1 MTVSIVKF
9 DGSLESIGRAIEL
22 CGGFGKLSKNDRVLI
37 KPNITFGGWIA
48 IPPYGMV
55 TTSKMV
61 EGILRKLAEHGCKD
75 ITIGEGTIL
84 GALGSNTRRGFK
96 QAGIDRVARRYG
108 AKLIDLNNGPF
119 DYKDLGDVKVGISKA
134 ALEADFLI
142 NVPVLKTHGQVKV
155 SLGFK
160 NLKGCL
166 EVASRKAFHL
176 KGLEHLIC
184 LLNQCL
190 ESDLTIIDGIYM
202 LEKGP
207 DTMMGLAHRKN
218 LIIASRDAF
227 ACDCV
232 GAAILGFEPSQID
245 YLREYAQLNNRPLD
259 VSAFQIIGERLEP
272 LKEKV
277 MWQVDSGE
285 ELFEFAGIT
294 GLSVPHPGQRICSGC
309 YGSLVYA
316 LGLFGKVNPNLN
328 LGDTRIYSGR
338 NGVSSQVAGQRI
350 ILYGNCA
357 IQSNNKANHT
367 ASIAGCPPKPMNTLF
382 LMRTLLP
389 KPRIL
394 KAMLF
399 GSPKLLALRAG
410 IYSGNLPKWRLY
422 RLPEFDRRHFRQTRL
437 QSISRVFSKMAK
449 VSPFH
454 STH

>member
-22 CGGFGKLSKNDRVLI
+22 CVGFDKLDKNDRILI
-37 KPNITFGGWIA
+37 KPNITFGGWVE

-55 TTSKMV
+55 TTSKVV
-61 EGILRKLAEHGCKD
+61 EGILWKLAEHGCND
-75 ITIGEGTIL
+75 ISIGEGTIL
-84 GALGSNTRRGFK
+84 GVLGSNTRRGFR
-96 QAGIDRVARRYG
+96 QTGINRVAKRYG
-108 AKLIDLNNGPF
+108 AKLIDLNDGPF
-119 DYKDLGDVKVGISKA
+119 DYKDLGGIKVGISKI

-142 NVPVLKTHGQVKV
+142 NVPVLKTHAQVKA

-166 EVASRKAFHL
+166 EVASRKAFHM

-184 LLNQCL
+184 LLNQSL

-207 DTMMGLAHRKN
+207 DAMMGVARRKN

-232 GAAILGFEPSQID
+232 GATILGFEPSQID
-245 YLREYAQLNNRPLD
+245 YLREYAQLNNRPMD
-259 VSAFQIIGERLEP
+259 VNAFQIVGERLEL
-272 LKEKV
+272 LKEKL
-277 MWQVDSGE
+277 MWEVNSGE

-294 GLSVPHPGQRICSGC
+294 GLSVPHPGQHICSGC
-309 YGSLVYA
+309 YANLAYA
-316 LGLFGKVNPNLN
+316 LGLFGKVNPNLD

-338 NGVSSQVAGQRI
+338 NGVSQVTGQRI

-357 IQSNNKANHT
+357 IQSNNKTNHT
-367 ASIAGCPPKPMNTLF
+367 ASIAGCPPKTMNTLF
-382 LMRTLLP
+382 FVARTLLS
-389 KPRIL
+389 KPRLFKAIL
-394 KAMLF
+394 S

-410 IYSGNLPKWRLY
+410 VYSGNIPKWRLY
-422 RLPEFDRRHFRQTRL
+422 RLPEFDRSHFREPRL
-437 QSISRVFSKMAK
+437 QSISRVFSKWRK
-449 VSPFH
+449 
-454 STH
+454 

>member
-22 CGGFGKLSKNDRVLI
+22 CGGFDKLDKNDRVLI

-61 EGILRKLAEHGCKD
+61 EGILWKLAEHGCND
-75 ITIGEGTIL
+75 ISIGEGTIL
-84 GALGSNTRRGFK
+84 GVLGSNTRRGFS
-96 QAGIDRVARRYG
+96 QTGINRVAKRYG
-108 AKLIDLNNGPF
+108 AKLIDLNDGPF
-119 DYKDLGDVKVGISKA
+119 DYKNLGGIKVGISKI
-134 ALEADFLI
+134 ALDADFLI
-142 NVPVLKTHGQVKV
+142 NVPVLKTHAQVKV

-166 EVASRKAFHL
+166 EVASRKAFHM

-184 LLNQCL
+184 LLNQSL

-207 DTMMGLAHRKN
+207 DAMIGVARRKN

-232 GAAILGFEPSQID
+232 GATILGFEPSQIA
-245 YLREYAQLNNRPLD
+245 YLREYAQLNNRPMD
-259 VSAFQIIGERLEP
+259 VNAFQIEGERLEL
-272 LKEKV
+272 LKEKL
-277 MWQVDSGE
+277 MWEVNSGE

-294 GLSVPHPGQRICSGC
+294 GLSVPHPGQHICSGC
-309 YGSLVYA
+309 YANLAYS

-338 NGVSSQVAGQRI
+338 NGVSQVTGQRI

-357 IQSNNKANHT
+357 IQSNNKTNHT
-367 ASIAGCPPKPMNTLF
+367 VSIAGCPPKTMSTLF
-382 LMRTLLP
+382 FVMRTLLS
-389 KPRIL
+389 KPRMF
-394 KAMLF
+394 KAILF
-399 GSPKLLALRAG
+399 GSPQLLALRAG

-422 RLPEFDRRHFRQTRL
+422 RLPEFDKSHFREPRYQG
-437 QSISRVFSKMAK
+437 ISRVFSKWRE
-449 VSPFH
+449 
-454 STH
+454 

>member
-1 MTVSIVKF
+1 VTVSIVKF

-22 CGGFGKLSKNDRVLI
+22 CGGFDKLDKNDRVLI

-61 EGILRKLAEHGCKD
+61 EGILWKLAERGCND
-75 ITIGEGTIL
+75 ISIGEGTIL
-84 GALGSNTRRGFK
+84 GVLGSNTRRGFR
-96 QAGIDRVARRYG
+96 QTGINRVAKRYG
-108 AKLIDLNNGPF
+108 AKLIDLNDGPF
-119 DYKDLGDVKVGISKA
+119 DYKDLGGIKVGISKI

-142 NVPVLKTHGQVKV
+142 NVPVLKTHAQVKV

-166 EVASRKAFHL
+166 EVASRKAFHM

-184 LLNQCL
+184 LLNQSL

-207 DTMMGLAHRKN
+207 DAMMGVARRKN

-232 GAAILGFEPSQID
+232 GATILGFEPSQIA
-245 YLREYAQLNNRPLD
+245 YLREYAQLNNRPMD
-259 VSAFQIIGERLEP
+259 VNAFQIEGERLEL
-272 LKEKV
+272 LKEKL
-277 MWQVDSGE
+277 MWEVNSGE

-294 GLSVPHPGQRICSGC
+294 GLSVPHPGQHICSGC
-309 YGSLVYA
+309 YANLAYS
-316 LGLFGKVNPNLN
+316 LGLFGKVNPNLD

-338 NGVSSQVAGQRI
+338 NGVTQVTGQRI

-357 IQSNNKANHT
+357 IQSNNKTNHT
-367 ASIAGCPPKPMNTLF
+367 ASIAGCPPKTMSTLF
-382 LMRTLLP
+382 FVMRTLLS
-389 KPRIL
+389 KPRMF
-394 KAMLF
+394 KAILF
-399 GSPKLLALRAG
+399 GSPQLLALRAG
-410 IYSGNLPKWRLY
+410 VYSGNLPKWRLY
-422 RLPEFDRRHFRQTRL
+422 RLPEFDRSHFREPRWQG
-437 QSISRVFSKMAK
+437 ISRVFSKRQA
-449 VSPFH
+449 
-454 STH
+454 

>member
-22 CGGFGKLSKNDRVLI
+22 CGGFDKLDKNDRVLI

-61 EGILRKLAEHGCKD
+61 EGILWKLAEHGCND
-75 ITIGEGTIL
+75 ISIGEGTIL
-84 GALGSNTRRGFK
+84 GVVGSNTGRGFK
-96 QAGIDRVARRYG
+96 QTGINRVAKRYG
-108 AKLIDLNNGPF
+108 AKLIDLNGGPF
-119 DYKDLGDVKVGISKA
+119 DYKDLGGIKVGISKA

-142 NVPVLKTHGQVKV
+142 NVPVLKTHAQVKV

-166 EVASRKAFHL
+166 EVASRKAFHM

-184 LLNQCL
+184 LLNQSL

-207 DTMMGLAHRKN
+207 DAMMGVAHRKN

-232 GAAILGFEPSQID
+232 GATILGFEPSQID
-245 YLREYAQLNNRPLD
+245 YLREYARLNNRPMD
-259 VSAFQIIGERLEP
+259 VNAFQIVGERLEL
-272 LKEKV
+272 LKEKL
-277 MWQVDSGE
+277 MWEVNSGE

-294 GLSVPHPGQRICSGC
+294 GLSVPHPGQHICSGC
-309 YGSLVYA
+309 YANLAYS

-328 LGDTRIYSGR
+328 LGDTTIYSGR
-338 NGVSSQVAGQRI
+338 NGVSKVTGQRI

-357 IQSNNKANHT
+357 IQSNNKTNHT
-367 ASIAGCPPKPMNTLF
+367 ASIAGCPPKTMSTLF
-382 LMRTLLP
+382 FVMRTLLS
-389 KPRIL
+389 KPRMF
-394 KAMLF
+394 KAILF
-399 GSPKLLALRAG
+399 GSPQLLALRAG
-410 IYSGNLPKWRLY
+410 VYSGNLPKWRLY
-422 RLPEFDRRHFRQTRL
+422 RLPEFDRSHFREPRWQG
-437 QSISRVFSKMAK
+437 ISRVFSKRQA
-449 VSPFH
+449 
-454 STH
+454 